1 MRLSELNGK
10 EIVNLYDGARM
21 GIIANCDLVI
31 DESSGKII
39 YLLIPNRK
47 SGLFPFGDRIFSEV
61 SWEAI
66 KKIGPDIVILE
77 IENSYTKKVWKF

>member
-21 GIIANCDLVI
+21 GIIGNCDMVV
-31 DESSGKII
+31 DENTGKII
-39 YLLIPNRK
+39 SILIPNRK
-47 SGLFPFGDRIFSEV
+47 ASLFFFCDRNFSEV
-61 SWEAI
+61 SWEAV

-77 IENSYTKKVWKF
+77 IEQSYSKNVLKL